1 MIKIRD
7 LGVITDNDINN
18 IRPYEVGFS
27 IENFPFENLCER
39 LQEKVNFKSD
49 LTGFKHVYLSLDIEI
64 QWDKK
69 QIAVK
74 LYAYFLNR
82 KSVEMFPDSF
92 VYDIQLYSY
101 ELEEIKKQ
109 IINPFIEK
117 LV

>member
-1 MIKIRD
+1 MIKIKN

-27 IENFPFENLCER
+27 IENYPFENLCER

-92 VYDIQLYSY
+92 VYDIELYSY
-101 ELEEIKKQ
+101 ELEELKQQ
-109 IINPFIEK
+109 IIRPFIEK
-117 LV
+117 LA